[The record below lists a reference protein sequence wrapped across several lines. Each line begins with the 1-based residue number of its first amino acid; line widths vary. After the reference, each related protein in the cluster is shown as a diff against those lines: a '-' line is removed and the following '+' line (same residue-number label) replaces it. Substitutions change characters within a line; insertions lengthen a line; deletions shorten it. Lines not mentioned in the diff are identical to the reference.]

1 MTPPQAFPFQQ
12 VFNFRDLGGHVTGDG
27 RHVRSGVL
35 YRSAAPT
42 DATKADSELLEGQLG
57 VRTLIDLRHAPERER
72 FPMTRTWPGREVH
85 LPLFRPDD
93 TLRQFPT
100 LGEGYADALKRPHVG
115 RRLVQVLSLFA
126 QEAEVPAVFFCSA
139 GKDRTGLVAAAILSS
154 LGVPDEAVADD
165 YARSA
170 DSLDSMFAFW
180 ARRPNSAIEETLQT
194 FPHVMG
200 APRGAMTQMLEMV
213 REDFGSMRGY
223 LTAQGADPSLFEGLE
238 SRLLD

>member
-1 MTPPQAFPFQQ
+1 MSPPPDFPFQQ
-12 VFNFRDLGGHVTGDG
+12 VFNFRDLGGHAAADG
-27 RHVRSGVL
+27 RRVRFGVL

-42 DATKADSELLEGQLG
+42 DATEADFELLERQLG
-57 VRTLIDLRHAPERER
+57 VQTRIDLRHATERER
-72 FPMTRTWPGREVH
+72 FPTTRTWPGVEVH

-100 LGEGYADALKRPHVG
+100 LGEGYVDALNRPHVG
-115 RRLVQVLSLFA
+115 RRLVEVLSLLA
-126 QEAEVPAVFFCSA
+126 HEVEAPALFFCSA

-170 DSLDSMFAFW
+170 DSLDVMYAFW
-180 ARRPNSAIEETLQT
+180 AQRPNSAIEETVRT

-200 APRGAMTQMLEMV
+200 APRAAMTHLVATV
-213 REDFGSMRGY
+213 RQDFGSMRGY
-223 LTAQGADPSLFEGLE
+223 LTAQGAHPSLFEALE
-238 SRLLD
+238 SRLLA

>member
-1 MTPPQAFPFQQ
+1 MSPPPAFPFQQ

-27 RHVRSGVL
+27 RHLRPGVL

-42 DATKADSELLEGQLG
+42 DATEADSDVLVKQLG
-57 VRTLIDLRHAPERER
+57 VRTLLDLRHTTEREQFR
-72 FPMTRTWPGREVH
+72 MTRTWPGVEVH
-85 LPLFRPDD
+85 LPLFRTDD

-100 LGEGYADALKRPHVG
+100 LGEGYADALNRPHVG
-115 RRLVQVLSLFA
+115 RRLVEVLSLLA
-126 QEAEVPAVFFCSA
+126 HEAELPALFFCSA

-170 DSLDSMFAFW
+170 DSLDTMYAFW
-180 ARRPNSAIEETLQT
+180 ARRPNSAIEETVRT

-200 APRGAMTQMLEMV
+200 APGAAMTHLLATV
-213 REDFGSMRGY
+213 RQDFGSMRGY
-223 LTAQGADPSLFEGLE
+223 LTAQGAHPSLFEALE
-238 SRLLD
+238 SRLLA